1 MTAKWLLNKIKIDNN
16 KIIDEHRQLKGF
28 VIRVDVDVD
37 CRIVFSVR
45 ASIVLVI
52 FVRLCVY
59 VCL

>member
-28 VIRVDVDVD
+28 VIGVDVD

-52 FVRLCVY
+52 FVRFCVY